1 MDDDKTIPFERSMPS
16 AAAIGTTYRI
26 ATRRK
31 APRWAAPLLATIA
44 TGHIAL
50 FVAMWAKSIWD
61 VEQLDAPKDLISIN
75 VAPPPPPPPPPPKG
89 STKPQDVQ
97 IIPKKPRVRDI
108 IQPVVIED
116 RTQVPDTGNAGGS
129 EDGTP
134 DGVENGVS
142 TGAPTAAPPPIPTP
156 EPPPAPKPPP
166 MVAPNALEQQFMT
179 GVRNISP
186 DETTKTDIKTSGK
199 DRVVT
204 KYRMCID
211 AGGGVTTLSL
221 MQSSGFEDYDKKI
234 AREMRLWR
242 YRPFM
247 VDGKAVPVCT
257 VVTFIYSQ
265 H

>member
-1 MDDDKTIPFERSMPS
+1 MDDDKTLPFEKADVARV
-16 AAAIGTTYRI
+16 GTTFRI

-44 TGHIAL
+44 TAHVAL
-50 FVAMWAKSIWD
+50 FVAMWAKSIWE
-61 VEQLDAPKDLISIN
+61 VERLDKPKDLISLGQ
-75 VAPPPPPPPPPPKG
+75 VDPPPPPPPPPKA
-89 STKPQDVQ
+89 SSKPQDVQ
-97 IIPKKPRVRDI
+97 IVPKKPRVRDI
-108 IQPVVIED
+108 IQPVRIED
-116 RTQVPDTGNAGGS
+116 KTPTPDPGNVGGTD
-129 EDGTP
+129 DGSP
-134 DGVENGVS
+134 DGVVNGVS
-142 TGAPTAAPPPIPTP
+142 TGAPAAPPPIAAP

-166 MVAPNALEQQFMT
+166 MVAPNALEQQFMA
-179 GVRNISP
+179 GERNISP
-186 DETTKTDIKTSGK
+186 DDTTKTDIKTSGK

-221 MQSSGFEDYDKKI
+221 MQSSGFADYDKKI
-234 AREMRLWR
+234 AREMRQWR

>member
-16 AAAIGTTYRI
+16 AASIGTTYRI

-44 TGHIAL
+44 TAHVAL

-61 VEQLDAPKDLISIN
+61 VERLDKPKGIPDIA
-75 VAPPPPPPPPPPKG
+75 VAPPPAPPPPPPKG

-97 IIPKKPRVRDI
+97 IVPKKPKVRDI
-108 IQPVVIED
+108 IQPVRIED
-116 RTQVPDTGNAGGS
+116 KTPVPDTGNTGGS
-129 EDGTP
+129 EDGSP

-166 MVAPNALEQQFMT
+166 AVAPTALEAQRIA
-179 GVRNISP
+179 GEKNIVP
-186 DETTKTDIKTSGK
+186 DDTTKNEIRSSGK
-199 DRVVT
+199 DRIVS
-204 KYRMCID
+204 KYRLCID
-211 AGGGVTTLSL
+211 AGGSVSTLSL
-221 MQSSGFEDYDKKI
+221 VQSSSFADYDQKI
-234 AREMRLWR
+234 AREMRQWR